1 MLNKTISTALLIG
14 MVGAVPT
21 TSAVAE
27 GGPPCG
33 PRKALTKKLEQAYG
47 ETRQGVGLTGG
58 QALFEVWASET
69 GTWTLLL
76 TRPDGRSCVMAVG
89 ENWQDVAEQ
98 HARAGDPA

>member
-1 MLNKTISTALLIG
+1 MFKKEFLSALLAGVLLASTA
-14 MVGAVPT
+14 MTA
-21 TSAVAE
+21 AAE

-58 QALFEVWASET
+58 QVLFEVWTSEN

-76 TRPDGRSCVMAVG
+76 TRPDGKSCVMAVG
-89 ENWQDVAEQ
+89 ENWQDTAEQ
-98 HARAGDPA
+98 HARVGDPA